1 MKMLVK
7 TKLFVVILCF
17 AMSPAA
23 SSGESKPDGVNCDI
37 HAGPCTARLKDVQ
50 ISLDVEPKPVK
61 AMEDLTFTVRFAGE
75 KFVVDP
81 YIDLGMPGMNM
92 GRNRVALKRIGE
104 SLYQGRGVIVR

>member
-7 TKLFVVILCF
+7 TGLFAAILCF
-17 AMSPAA
+17 AMFFAA
-23 SSGESKPDGVNCDI
+23 SRAESKPDGVDCNI
-37 HAGPCTARLKDVQ
+37 HAGPCIARLKDMQ
-50 ISLDVEPKPVK
+50 ISLEVEPKPVK

-75 KFVVDP
+75 KSVADP

-92 GRNRVALKRIGE
+92 GRNRVVLKKIGE